1 MGLMISKNGKI
12 KDFSLPS
19 QRHIRSTDEQ
29 NVQFEDVL
37 KKSPNKNFK
46 EGQNENNKDHSKE
59 KEREQERRRTS
70 GIKSYIKQEHHTNYQ
85 RKHILARDVGS
96 SPIISISPIETVGR
110 ALMMMEKYRVHHLL
124 ILDKEKQLKGIVSDR
139 DLLNKRSN
147 DNVMEHAKT
156 EVIIT
161 KETTEIKV
169 LAKIMLEKGI
179 SALPY
184 IDQNEVVVGIITKTD
199 ILDYLVHSLPFETYI

>member
-19 QRHIRSTDEQ
+19 QRNIRSTDEQ

-37 KKSPNKNFK
+37 KKSPDRDFK
-46 EGQNENNKDHSKE
+46 EDHQQGSDRKL
-59 KEREQERRRTS
+59 S
-70 GIKSYIKQEHHTNYQ
+70 NGIKSYQKQEHHPNYQ
-85 RKHILARDVGS
+85 RKHILARDIGS
-96 SPIISISPIETVGR
+96 SPIISILPSETVGR
-110 ALMMMEKYRVHHLL
+110 ALEMMEKYQVHHLL
-124 ILDKEKQLKGIVSDR
+124 ILDKDKSLKGIVSDR
-139 DLLNKRSN
+139 DILNKRSN
-147 DNVMEHAKT
+147 DLVINHAQV

-161 KETTEIKV
+161 KDSTELKV

-184 IDQNEVVVGIITKTD
+184 IDQHEVIVGIITKTD
-199 ILDYLVHSLPFETYI
+199 ILDYLVHSLPFETYV

>member
-19 QRHIRSTDEQ
+19 QRNVRSTDEQ

-37 KKSPNKNFK
+37 KKSPDDKYHQQQQK
-46 EGQNENNKDHSKE
+46 KHHDSEA
-59 KEREQERRRTS
+59 ERRRNS
-70 GIKSYIKQEHHTNYQ
+70 GIKSYIKQEHHPNYQ
-85 RKHILARDVGS
+85 RKHLLARDIGS
-96 SPIISISPIETVGR
+96 SPIISIHPEETVGR
-110 ALMMMEKYRVHHLL
+110 ALEMMNKYQIHHLV
-124 ILDKEKQLKGIVSDR
+124 ILDHHKVLKGIVSDR
-139 DLLNKRSN
+139 DLLNKRFN
-147 DNVMEHAKT
+147 DSLMSHAQR

-161 KETTEIKV
+161 RDNTDIKI